1 MLPECARRYFRKS
14 KGSKVQIWRDNLSL
28 EVGDEGVAVV
38 DHAWDE
44 HSETEPD
51 PDKQTLTEPD
61 ERQTTYNQWNS
72 TWILID
78 IYE

>member
-1 MLPECARRYFRKS
+1 MLKEWERDYFRKN
-14 KGSKVQIWRDNLSL
+14 KGSQAQIWQGNLSV

-38 DHAWDE
+38 DHAWNED
-44 HSETEPD
+44 SDTEPE
-51 PDKQTLTEPD
+51 PDKEILTEPD
-61 ERQTTYNQWNS
+61 ERRTVYNKWNS

>member
-1 MLPECARRYFRKS
+1 MLKEWERDYFRKN
-14 KGSKVQIWRDNLSL
+14 KGSQAQIWQGNLSV

-44 HSETEPD
+44 DSDTEPE

-61 ERQTTYNQWNS
+61 ERRTVYNKWNS